1 MVAIIP
7 DMLFGAVF
15 GFRSIEDFTQISR
28 ILNNVNRTEEKLLQ
42 VLHVNNDG
50 KKTPLISYC
59 TLFASK

>member
-1 MVAIIP
+1 MVAIIR

-50 KKTPLISYC
+50 EKNPLISYC